1 MKNTMMFVLAAALV
15 ACLPCVVHGARGGMI
30 VLQTGSDWCESGE
43 DVRKVFESPASLV
56 FQEAENRMHTIK
68 AVMAATL

>member
-1 MKNTMMFVLAAALV
+1 MKRIALAMMFVLAAALV

-43 DVRKVFESPASLV
+43 DVRKVF
-56 FQEAENRMHTIK
+56 
-68 AVMAATL
+68 